1 MMIFRFLENFEYN
14 TLVVAVSLKSP
25 ETSVYKSLLHKVN
38 RDYSNVQGR
47 PWPDCGH
54 SVVYD
59 HKSNIVNKRY

>member
-14 TLVVAVSLKSP
+14 TLVVDVSLKSTG
-25 ETSVYKSLLHKVN
+25 TSVYKSLLHKVN
-38 RDYSNVQGR
+38 PDYSNVQGR
-47 PWPDCGH
+47 PWSDCGH